1 MSMKLDRSETRIQ
14 EYLNLVLYVL
24 FVLQNEIASI
34 SKKLFLQTFKN
45 ARANFFLYS
54 GCRSFV
60 VSGWQTVPTPGS
72 TGEERYYS
80 ALLVLHC
87 PLLVIQYPLLRPVLQ
102 ARLFCPDLTRFP
114 GSDDISQTKQACSSY
129 SPFGLTD

>member
-1 MSMKLDRSETRIQ
+1 MYYLFYRMKFQAFQKNFS
-14 EYLNLVLYVL
+14 Y
-24 FVLQNEIASI
+24 
-34 SKKLFLQTFKN
+34 KLLKMHGLI
-45 ARANFFLYS
+45 FFLYS